1 MRMGKMHL
9 MTGLIEPQGQSSSKR
24 LTVLFDKSRD
34 RQHRRS
40 SDLFRGIV
48 RARED
53 ACPVILSDFDEVLHQ
68 EGWEFVQVLHLLTEF
83 LDRDRA
89 VLDLRTEHFAHGGGD
104 LGMVHLDRTME
115 GVDLALMAFRIGQKV
130 GDDPSLVGVRTD
142 WGVAPVREGK
152 FDLLLGPDLLRE
164 MRIDSQSAKKVGRE
178 CVVATSDQSKTRS
191 ETQWS
196 WAAWLVDS
204 RRAEICDMLTI
215 AVTLASFAAWAK

>member
-1 MRMGKMHL
+1 MGKMHL

-34 RQHRRS
+34 RQRRRS
-40 SDLFRGIV
+40 GDLFHGIV

-83 LDRDRA
+83 LDRGRA
-89 VLDLRTEHFAHGGGD
+89 VIDLRTEHFAHGGGD

-130 GDDPSLVGVRTD
+130 GDDPSLVVRTD

-164 MRIDSQSAKKVGRE
+164 MRIDGPVGKEGR
-178 CVVATSDQSKTRS
+178 AQM
-191 ETQWS
+191 
-196 WAAWLVDS
+196 
-204 RRAEICDMLTI
+204 RRRD
-215 AVTLASFAAWAK
+215 V